1 MLTVRTVID
10 YHHTISKNLLLLDP
24 IGIQK
29 SVDGLSENEIRNRRI
44 MNHTIA
50 NYP

>member
-1 MLTVRTVID
+1 MLTAQKVID
-10 YHHTISKNLLLLDP
+10 YHHTLSKNLLLLDL
-24 IGIQK
+24 IGIQI